1 MPENEGQSAAA
12 RATEATLGAVS
23 AAAARGRAA
32 GLAMLGFGRR
42 HALGAAAAAAVV
54 GGLLLLYAETL
65 ELYRLVT
72 PDGATANAP
81 GSIRDASDQHSWAL
95 GVMGVVIAL
104 AALLARA
111 TRQRLPAWA
120 ALVISVIALAIV
132 LIGDLPDVTSS
143 GVTTEIE
150 TADAEPQAGFW
161 LELAGVALALAGTGA
176 LAHGLSRTGSRRA
189 VVP

>member
-1 MPENEGQSAAA
+1 MPQNEGQSAAA

-23 AAAARGRAA
+23 TVAARGRQA
-32 GLAMLGFGRR
+32 GLAVLRVCRR
-42 HALGAAAAAAVV
+42 HALDAATAAAVL

-65 ELYRLVT
+65 ELYRIVT

-81 GSIRDASDQHSWAL
+81 GSIRTASDQHSWAL
-95 GVMGVVIAL
+95 GGMGLMIAL
-104 AALLARA
+104 AAVLARW

-120 ALVISVIALAIV
+120 ALAISAIAFAIV

-150 TADAEPQAGFW
+150 AADAEPQAGFW
-161 LELAGVALALAGTGA
+161 VEAVGVALALVGTGA
-176 LAHGLSRTGSRRA
+176 LARGLSRTVRRRA
-189 VVP
+189 GP